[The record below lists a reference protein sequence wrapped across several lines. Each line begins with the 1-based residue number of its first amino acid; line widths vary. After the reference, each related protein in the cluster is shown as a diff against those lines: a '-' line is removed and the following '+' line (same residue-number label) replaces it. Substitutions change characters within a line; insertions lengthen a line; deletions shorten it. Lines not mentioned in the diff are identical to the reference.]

1 MSVLLVSIVSGR
13 CYTSSIK
20 KVEKGSQ
27 IRKDKM
33 KDFVKK
39 LELENYLDESPDE
52 LNLKL
57 DELIALGSY
66 N

>member
-1 MSVLLVSIVSGR
+1 
-13 CYTSSIK
+13 
-20 KVEKGSQ
+20 
-27 IRKDKM
+27 M

>member
-1 MSVLLVSIVSGR
+1 
-13 CYTSSIK
+13 
-20 KVEKGSQ
+20 
-27 IRKDKM
+27 M
-33 KDFVKK
+33 KNFVKK

-52 LNLKL
+52 LSLRL

>member
-1 MSVLLVSIVSGR
+1 
-13 CYTSSIK
+13 
-20 KVEKGSQ
+20 
-27 IRKDKM
+27 M

-39 LELENYLDESPDE
+39 IELENYLSDESQDE
-52 LNLKL
+52 LSLKL

>member
-1 MSVLLVSIVSGR
+1 
-13 CYTSSIK
+13 
-20 KVEKGSQ
+20 
-27 IRKDKM
+27 M

-39 LELENYLDESPDE
+39 IELENYLSDEIQDE
-52 LNLKL
+52 LSLKL